1 MVATRWI
8 APTLTGLLLILAG
21 CGGGGGDPAAP
32 PSGWNATETRMWA
45 SDVDTSE
52 VFRNMSSLEAMGI
65 IGEDVALGSGSVS
78 QEQFQ
83 NAVKRS
89 LLELYRSNPAVVDSL
104 FEEHAV
110 PVLQDADLGS
120 DIVEEDKIK
129 QKILDKFGQKALKAV
144 DEHYEQPIIQEGI
157 TGLPYPDS
165 LRTEENSGRV
175 EVQVHVTAD
184 GTVDAVEVVEGTHP
198 TLNAIIMRAAA
209 TETTWNPA
217 YVTEDG
223 EQTSYPGWGRLSTNF
238 PAPR

>member
-1 MVATRWI
+1 MFAPRWI
-8 APTLTGLLLILAG
+8 ATTLTGLLLVLAG
-21 CGGGGGDPAAP
+21 CGGGPDPSAP
-32 PSGWNATETRMWA
+32 PSDWNATETRMWA
-45 SDVDTSE
+45 PDVDTSE
-52 VFRNMSSLEAMGI
+52 VFRDMGSLEAMGVL
-65 IGEDVALGSGSVS
+65 GEEITLSGGSVS

-89 LLELYRSNPAVVDSL
+89 LLELYRSNPTIVDSL
-104 FEEHAV
+104 FAEHAV
-110 PVLQDADLGS
+110 PVLENAELGGDA
-120 DIVEEDKIK
+120 VEEGKIK
-129 QKILDKFGQKALKAV
+129 QKLLDKYSQKALKAI

-175 EVQVHVTAD
+175 QVQVHVTAD

-223 EQTSYPGWGRLSTNF
+223 EQTAYPGWGRLSTNF
-238 PAPR
+238 PAPQ

>member
-1 MVATRWI
+1 MFSLRSITT
-8 APTLTGLLLILAG
+8 TLTGLLLVLAG
-21 CGGGGGDPAAP
+21 CGGGGADPSAP
-32 PSGWNATETRMWA
+32 PSDWNATETRMWA
-45 SDVDTSE
+45 PNVDTSE
-52 VFRNMSSLEAMGI
+52 VFRNLSSLEAMGI
-65 IGEDVALGSGSVS
+65 LEEEITLSGGSVS

-83 NAVKRS
+83 RAVKRS
-89 LLELYRSNPAVVDSL
+89 LLELYRSNPTLVDSL
-104 FEEHAV
+104 FAEHAV
-110 PVLQDADLGS
+110 PVLEEAELGS
-120 DIVEEDKIK
+120 DAVAEGKIK
-129 QKILDKFGQKALKAV
+129 QKLLDKYSQQALKSI

-175 EVQVHVTAD
+175 EVQVHVTTD

-198 TLNAIIMRAAA
+198 VLNAIIMRAAA

-223 EQTSYPGWGRLSTNF
+223 EQTPYPGWGRLSTNF

>member
-1 MVATRWI
+1 MLATRWI
-8 APTLTGLLLILAG
+8 ATTFTGLLLVLTG
-21 CGGGGGDPAAP
+21 CGGGPDPAAP
-32 PSGWNATETRMWA
+32 PSDWNATETRMWA
-45 SDVDTSE
+45 PDVDTSE
-52 VFRNMSSLEAMGI
+52 VFRNLSSLEAMGI
-65 IGEDVALGSGSVS
+65 LEEGGTLSSGSIS

-83 NAVKRS
+83 RAVKQN
-89 LLELYRSNPAVVDSL
+89 LLELYRSNPTVVDSL

-110 PVLQDADLGS
+110 PVLEGAELGS
-120 DIVEEDKIK
+120 DAVEEGKIK
-129 QKILDKFGQKALKAV
+129 QKLLDKYSQKALKAI

-184 GTVDAVEVVEGTHP
+184 GTVNAVEVVEGTHP

-217 YVTEDG
+217 YVTEGG
-223 EQTSYPGWGRLSTNF
+223 EQTPYPGWGRLSTNV
-238 PAPR
+238 PAPRQ